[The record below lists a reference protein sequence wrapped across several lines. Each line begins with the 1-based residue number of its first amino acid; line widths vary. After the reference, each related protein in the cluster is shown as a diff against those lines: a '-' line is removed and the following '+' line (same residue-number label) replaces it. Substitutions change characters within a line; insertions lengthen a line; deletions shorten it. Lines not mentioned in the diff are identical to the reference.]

1 MSQIK
6 RIITATLA
14 AAASFSMLGFA
25 ANASASEDFYLGGA
39 LNARTTNNLTCVA
52 GAKCEKAST
61 GNGKIYGGY
70 TFNVTPAGNGMQL
83 KSSVEGSYYQL
94 NNTKSGFS
102 TANGLKAGSG
112 DTHGFGLAYKA
123 DLGNETFGVTG
134 RLGANMSKSSVD
146 FVGGTSS
153 SDTIYTSVAV
163 GLGARYSVTKNVDLT
178 ADWDRIPARY
188 SNNVKSTNNM
198 FSIGAAVKF

>member
-14 AAASFSMLGFA
+14 AAASFSMMGFA
-25 ANASASEDFYLGGA
+25 ANASASDDFYVGGA
-39 LNARTTNNLTCVA
+39 LNARTTNNLKCIA
-52 GAKCEKAST
+52 GAKCEKASS
-61 GNGKIYGGY
+61 GGKIYGGY
-70 TFNVTPAGNGMQL
+70 TFNVTPVGNGMEL

-94 NNTKSGFS
+94 NNTKTGFS
-102 TANGLKAGSG
+102 TVTGLKAGSG
-112 DTHGFGLAYKA
+112 DTKGFGLAYKA

-134 RLGANMSKSSVD
+134 RLGTNFSKSSVD
-146 FVGGTSS
+146 FASGSS
-153 SDTIYTSVAV
+153 FKDKRYTSLAV
-163 GLGARYSVTKNVDLT
+163 GLGARYSVTKNVDIT

-188 SNNVKSTNNM
+188 SNNVKSVNNM